1 LTRQDQSMM
10 PGAKCA
16 ISAVEHLALA
26 VAKAA
31 VAASISAVVAVPE
44 TSTAAAQAWADC
56 LQNS

>member
-1 LTRQDQSMM
+1 MM

-56 LQNS
+56 LQTS